1 MPKRTFEIEK
11 DLNSKITN
19 LEEKETL
26 QVDEDTL
33 KIIESYKEI
42 VLKQKEELEILKT
55 YKERELDAFSIGD
68 AVSDGICIVDNKG
81 IVIAVNKGYT
91 EITGIREEE
100 LVGKSVESVVIEGYF
115 DNSISLLVIEQ
126 KKKIT
131 SLATVNN
138 NNKVLITGNPIF
150 DENGEV
156 IQVLTVMRDLTE
168 LLKLKDEIEMAEKK
182 NEKYLNELN
191 YYRSKFIKNKSFIGE
206 SVKIREIKE
215 LISYVA
221 KTEAT
226 ILITGETGCGKEII
240 AKEIHEKSDRKDN
253 PYIKVN
259 CAAIPESL
267 IESELFG
274 YEKGSFTGALNKE
287 KLGMFEI
294 ANGGTLL
301 LDEIG
306 EMPMSLQSKLLRVLQ
321 EKELTRVGGTKSIK
335 LDVRVIASTNCN
347 LEELIRQGKFRED
360 LFYRLNVLPIKIP
373 PLRERKSDIKL
384 LINAF
389 VDKFNTKYSKQKKI
403 DSMAIEGLEYYD
415 WPGNVREL
423 QNIIERLIVIDDSSY
438 INYDNVVN
446 VLGKDKIN
454 YKKNNEDLTLKEAVE
469 TLERQMIEQALRNHG
484 STYKA
489 AKILGVAQPTVFRKA
504 KALGIRLGQD
514 YIEN

>member
-1 MPKRTFEIEK
+1 MPKRIFEVEK
-11 DLNSKITN
+11 DLNSKIRD
-19 LEEKETL
+19 LEERGPLK
-26 QVDEDTL
+26 VDEDIL

-55 YKERELDAFSIGD
+55 YKDRELDAFSIGD

-91 EITGIREEE
+91 DITGIKEED
-100 LVGKSVESVVIEGYF
+100 LVGRSIKSVIIDGYF
-115 DNSISLLVIEQ
+115 NNSISLLVIEQ

-131 SLATVNN
+131 SLATINN

-150 DENGEV
+150 DKNGEV

-191 YYRSKFIKNKSFIGE
+191 YYRSKFIKNKNFIGE

-389 VDKFNTKYSKQKKI
+389 VDKFNTKYNKQKKI
-403 DSMAIEGLEYYD
+403 EAMAIEGLEYYD

-423 QNIIERLIVIDDSSY
+423 QNIIERLIVIDDSLY
-438 INYDNVVN
+438 INYENVVN

-454 YKKNNEDLTLKEAVE
+454 FKKNNEDLTLKEAVKK
-469 TLERQMIEQALRNHG
+469 LERQMIEQALRSHG

-489 AKILGVAQPTVFRKA
+489 ARVLGVAQPTVFRKA
-504 KALGIRLGQD
+504 KALGVEITK
-514 YIEN
+514 E

>member
-11 DLNSKITN
+11 DLNSKIRN

-206 SVKIREIKE
+206 SVKIKEIKE

-423 QNIIERLIVIDDSSY
+423 QNIIERLIVIDDSYY
-438 INYDNVVN
+438 INYENVVN

>member
-1 MPKRTFEIEK
+1 MSKKIFEFEK
-11 DLNSKITN
+11 DLDKKIKD
-19 LEEKETL
+19 LEEKTKIE
-26 QVDEDTL
+26 VDEDTL
-33 KIIESYKEI
+33 KLIKGYKEI
-42 VLKQKEELEILKT
+42 ILKQKEELEILKT

-100 LVGKSVESVVIEGYF
+100 LVGKGIESVVIEGYF

-131 SLATVNN
+131 SLATINN

-150 DENGEV
+150 DEDGEV

-306 EMPMSLQSKLLRVLQ
+306 EMPMNLQSKLLRVLQ

-347 LEELIRQGKFRED
+347 LEELIKQGKFRED

-389 VDKFNTKYSKQKKI
+389 VDKFNTKYNKNKKI
-403 DSMAIEGLEYYD
+403 ESMAVEGLEYYD

-423 QNIIERLIVIDDSSY
+423 QNIIERLIVIDDSYY
-438 INYDNVVN
+438 INYENVVN

-454 YKKNNEDLTLKEAVE
+454 FKKNSEDLTLKEAVE
-469 TLERQMIEQALRNHG
+469 RLERQMIEQALRSHG

-504 KALGIRLGQD
+504 KALGVKLGQD

>member
-1 MPKRTFEIEK
+1 MSKRIFEIEK
-11 DLNSKITN
+11 DLNSKIRE
-19 LEEKETL
+19 LEEKEPL
-26 QVDEDTL
+26 EVDGDTL

-389 VDKFNTKYSKQKKI
+389 VDKLNTKYNKQKKI

-454 YKKNNEDLTLKEAVE
+454 FKKNNEDLTLKEAVE

-504 KALGIRLGQD
+504 KALGIKLGQD

>member
-1 MPKRTFEIEK
+1 MSQRTFEIEK
-11 DLNSKITN
+11 DLNSKIRN

-150 DENGEV
+150 NENGEV

-373 PLRERKSDIKL
+373 PLRERKSDIEL

-389 VDKFNTKYSKQKKI
+389 VDKFNTKYNKQKKI
-403 DSMAIEGLEYYD
+403 EPMAIEGLEYYD

-423 QNIIERLIVIDDSSY
+423 QNIIERLIVIDDSYY
-438 INYDNVVN
+438 INYENVVN

-454 YKKNNEDLTLKEAVE
+454 FKKNNEDLTLKEAVE
-469 TLERQMIEQALRNHG
+469 TLERQMIEQALRSYG